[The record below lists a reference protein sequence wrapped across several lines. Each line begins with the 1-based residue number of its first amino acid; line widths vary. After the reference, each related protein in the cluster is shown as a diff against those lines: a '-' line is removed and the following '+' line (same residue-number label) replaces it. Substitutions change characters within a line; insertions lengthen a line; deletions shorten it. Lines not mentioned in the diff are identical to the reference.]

1 MPALY
6 IVTEKE
12 IPGFDPYVNGKA
24 LSKASD
30 ELDLLA
36 LAANVRPLMNF
47 FSISPDDAAAILDEA
62 GDEELLITAEQWFS
76 PEEGLVT
83 VRALLASG
91 DLPHGVKEDLD
102 EFETVL
108 ETLRK
113 NSVRWHLAVDY

>member
-24 LSKASD
+24 LSRASD

-36 LAANVRPLMNF
+36 LAASVRPLMNF
-47 FSISPDDAAAILDEA
+47 FSMSPDEAAAILDEA
-62 GDEELLITAEQWFS
+62 GDEELLITAEQWFA

-83 VRALLASG
+83 VRALLAGG
-91 DLPHGVKEDLD
+91 DLPHGVKDDLD

-113 NSVRWHLAVDY
+113 HSVRWHLAVDY